1 MSPGKPGAAPPSDED
16 FPPHGKW
23 NKIPKKWQYRP
34 LDDATKQE
42 NFTFDEEEDY
52 VSLMTPQAS
61 DTPQAVINE
70 QEEGRD
76 DREEPEISKAVDNEP
91 EEAKDDGDE
100 PEISKASCS
109 TMIMTRWVRR
119 KWADRCDYTHTS
131 PFGVFEEE
139 EEDDEEEK
147 EEKEPDLKD
156 TEEEGENGEDC
167 IEDLKDKE
175 EEREHGEECLEVE
188 KIFPEQKGINVMSKV
203 VKAPEAV
210 AGSDSLQEVVCSDDT
225 GIEHAAMCTDGSS
238 ISLSNGPVRMVK
250 GHIRSV
256 ADNWA
261 AVKPASEPLVFT
273 VKEDNDVLATE
284 YELQE
289 NADILAWLDNF
300 LSRTNAL
307 HQQLQVEK
315 IFPEQKGINVMSKVV
330 KAPEAV
336 AGSDSLKEVVCGDG
350 TGIVTVPLRTEEHAA
365 MCTDGSSISLPN
377 GPVRM
382 VKDHIRS
389 VADKWAAVKPPVSK
403 PLVFT
408 VKEDNDILAT
418 EYELQETEV
427 VGSLGPASWSEW
439 MNAKMIFACVDT
451 LQPKCSHSRGHDFEH
466 GYLLIKKLVA
476 ELGAGIS

>member
-1 MSPGKPGAAPPSDED
+1 
-16 FPPHGKW
+16 
-23 NKIPKKWQYRP
+23 
-34 LDDATKQE
+34 
-42 NFTFDEEEDY
+42 
-52 VSLMTPQAS
+52 
-61 DTPQAVINE
+61 
-70 QEEGRD
+70 
-76 DREEPEISKAVDNEP
+76 
-91 EEAKDDGDE
+91 
-100 PEISKASCS
+100 
-109 TMIMTRWVRR
+109 
-119 KWADRCDYTHTS
+119 
-131 PFGVFEEE
+131 
-139 EEDDEEEK
+139 
-147 EEKEPDLKD
+147 
-156 TEEEGENGEDC
+156 
-167 IEDLKDKE
+167 
-175 EEREHGEECLEVE
+175 
-188 KIFPEQKGINVMSKV
+188 MSKV

-250 GHIRSV
+250 GHIGSV
-256 ADNWA
+256 ADDKWA
-261 AVKPASEPLVFT
+261 AVKPASELVFN
-273 VKEDNDVLATE
+273 VKEDNDIPAIE
-284 YELQE
+284 YEPQE
-289 NADILAWLDNF
+289 
-300 LSRTNAL
+300 TE
-307 HQQLQVEK
+307 VEK

-418 EYELQETEV
+418 QYELQETEV

-439 MNAKMIFACVDT
+439 MNAKMIFACMDT
-451 LQPKCSHSRGHDFEH
+451 LQPKCSHSRGNDFEH

-476 ELGAGIS
+476 ELGAGIL